1 MEDTAELLQRRG
13 RILGNDIL
21 TKQSVL
27 LEVRSDRLLH
37 HVLHLL
43 LADRGGHA
51 ERVAIRHS
59 LLPPLLL
66 VSKVTGGLRS
76 ETLGVGILAALW
88 VKRWNES
95 NGGQVADQKG
105 ALYKNEVD
113 EVINAA
119 EEIIATHH
127 FAQVG
132 RHNAQHDDHI
142 SRRIVVFVE
151 EVVGKGTAHTI
162 GLQSIQ
168 TAT

>member
-76 ETLGVGILAALW
+76 ETLGVGILAAL
-88 VKRWNES
+88 
-95 NGGQVADQKG
+95 
-105 ALYKNEVD
+105 
-113 EVINAA
+113 
-119 EEIIATHH
+119 
-127 FAQVG
+127 
-132 RHNAQHDDHI
+132 
-142 SRRIVVFVE
+142 
-151 EVVGKGTAHTI
+151 
-162 GLQSIQ
+162 
-168 TAT
+168 